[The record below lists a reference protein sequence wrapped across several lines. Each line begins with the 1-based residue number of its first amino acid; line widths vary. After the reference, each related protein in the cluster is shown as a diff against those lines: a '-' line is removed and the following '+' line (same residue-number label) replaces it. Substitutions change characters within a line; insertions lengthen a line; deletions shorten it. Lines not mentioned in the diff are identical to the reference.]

1 MDSQKWEEHSDSGI
15 IGGIENNELDKTLL
29 SFMIVWLKD
38 NVPYIIKSIPEQN
51 IDGKWIKEQI
61 LDFLKNF
68 KKTVVLGLEQE
79 YQMIIT
85 LPMY

>member
-1 MDSQKWEEHSDSGI
+1 MKCVKSLKSQGVISEDVMMLDKMDSQKWEEHSDSGI

-51 IDGKWIKEQI
+51 IDGK
-61 LDFLKNF
+61 
-68 KKTVVLGLEQE
+68 
-79 YQMIIT
+79 
-85 LPMY
+85 